1 MPNNENLPGEND
13 LTETSKSTTSQPTSK
28 VVRFST
34 DQLIPSADDL
44 KPSSDNLDS
53 AQDALDALPAI
64 PISNDENTSKF
75 VKKHLPRA
83 STPLPKEFGR
93 MFNTWDD
100 DDDDDDDDDA
110 QQFDALEHEV
120 PKLGSSSNNSG
131 RVDKSSSSVVSFD
144 VSTEHAQPSIT
155 GAVKTQPEIDA

>member
-1 MPNNENLPGEND
+1 MPNNENLPVENG
-13 LTETSKSTTSQPTSK
+13 LTETSKSTTSQPTPK

-44 KPSSDNLDS
+44 TPSSSTLDQ
-53 AQDALDALPAI
+53 AQVALDALPAI
-64 PISNDENTSKF
+64 PIPKDENSSKF

-100 DDDDDDDDDA
+100 EDDDDDDDA
-110 QQFDALEHEV
+110 QQFEALKQEV
-120 PKLGSSSNNSG
+120 PKLGSSSTHTG
-131 RVDKSSSSVVSFD
+131 RVDKSSSSVVGFD
-144 VSTEHAQPSIT
+144 VSTEHTQSSIT
-155 GAVKTQPEIDA
+155 GATTTQPEIDA